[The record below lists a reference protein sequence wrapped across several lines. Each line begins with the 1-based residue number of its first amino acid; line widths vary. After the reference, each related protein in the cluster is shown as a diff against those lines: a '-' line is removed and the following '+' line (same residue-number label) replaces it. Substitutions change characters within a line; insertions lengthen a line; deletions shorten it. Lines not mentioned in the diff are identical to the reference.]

1 MFCSK
6 HSSRIRLAVACAV
19 PVLAA
24 CAVLALPDV
33 AVADPGG
40 PTVLAAKS
48 LPQVIAGLQKWV
60 MGILGAVATLFLV
73 LAGVYYTTAGG
84 DPAQVD
90 KAKGALKNALA
101 GYGLAVLAPVLL
113 GIVKDIVGG

>member
-1 MFCSK
+1 MSRSK

-48 LPQVIAGLQKWV
+48 LPQVIAGLACT
-60 MGILGAVATLFLV
+60 GAATSPPR
-73 LAGVYYTTAGG
+73 
-84 DPAQVD
+84 PA
-90 KAKGALKNALA
+90 AA
-101 GYGLAVLAPVLL
+101 
-113 GIVKDIVGG
+113 